1 MYRWRLIITLNSGKE
16 IVTYYKGPET
26 NSDAV
31 SRKLFNGGLNTF
43 IGLSDSNGRENIFIR
58 LGEIAAVVIS
68 IM

>member
-16 IVTYYKGPET
+16 FTTYYKGPET